1 LSTDLT
7 SLFPVP
13 TLILVWIATLAI
25 AGGPLLWTS
34 LNYRPVR
41 RREIL
46 QGMANLVAT
55 GSWLTLGIAAVN
67 AHERGLISVLT
78 SIFAMAFLL
87 AGAGGSSLLIARL
100 CPAEQ
105 S

>member
-1 LSTDLT
+1 M
-7 SLFPVP
+7 P

-25 AGGPLLWTS
+25 AGGPLVWR
-34 LNYRPVR
+34 LNYRPVTR
-41 RREIL
+41 CEIL
-46 QGMANLVAT
+46 QGVANLVAT

-87 AGAGGSSLLIARL
+87 AGAGCSSLLIARL

>member
-7 SLFPVP
+7 SLFHVP

-25 AGGPLLWTS
+25 AGGPLLWRF

-41 RREIL
+41 RSEIL
-46 QGMANLVAT
+46 QGVANLVTT
-55 GSWLTLGIAAVN
+55 GSWLTLGIAAIN

-78 SIFAMAFLL
+78 SIVAMAFLL
-87 AGAGGSSLLIARL
+87 AGVGGSSLLIARL
-100 CPAEQ
+100 CPDEQ